1 MALPSALFTAVA
13 GLQQL
18 RLDHNQLSVVS
29 SRLLHPLARLV
40 VMDLSHNL
48 LQTECDSDTSPSKVE
63 RTTNLREVNSARRR
77 PLLGPS
83 LS

>member
-48 LQTECDSDTSPSKVE
+48 LQTEFDSDTSPSKVE
-63 RTTNLREVNSARRR
+63 LTTNLREVNSARRR

>member
-13 GLQQL
+13 GLQQR

-40 VMDLSHNL
+40 VVDLSHNL
-48 LQTECDSDTSPSKVE
+48 LQTECDTCLILP
-63 RTTNLREVNSARRR
+63 R
-77 PLLGPS
+77 
-83 LS
+83 

>member
-18 RLDHNQLSVVS
+18 QLDHNQLSVVS
-29 SRLLHPLARLV
+29 SRLLHALAV

-48 LQTECDSDTSPSKVE
+48 LQTECDTCLEHKSFQGRADNEPS
-63 RTTNLREVNSARRR
+63 RS
-77 PLLGPS
+77 
-83 LS
+83 

>member
-1 MALPSALFTAVA
+1 MALPSALLT

-48 LQTECDSDTSPSKVE
+48 LQTECDTCLGHKSFQGELS
-63 RTTNLREVNSARRR
+63 TNLCEFNSARRR
-77 PLLGPS
+77 PLLGPTPC
-83 LS
+83 